1 MAIKS
6 SIGVL
11 GGTFDPIHFAHLRLA
26 EEVAEAFMLNTV
38 RLIPSANPPHRI
50 TPSAPAEDRLKMVEL
65 ALDRAN
71 KKLVPDGRELNR
83 VGKSYMVDTLKQ
95 LRTEHPN
102 ASISLI
108 LGTDAFIELMTWHE
122 WQQLFSLANIIVAS
136 RPNLPLSELETNLE
150 KKLALEY
157 EARKRHD
164 RDLLHSS
171 KNGLIFTYEF
181 TSLEVSGTSLRRR
194 IQHKQS
200 LKYLLPDNVINYI
213 QNHNLYKEKTSESKP
228 K

>member
-1 MAIKS
+1 LAIKS

-83 VGKSYMVDTLKQ
+83 IGKSYMVDTLKQ
-95 LRTEHPN
+95 LRTEHSN

-136 RPNLPLSELETNLE
+136 RPNLPLSKLENNLE
-150 KKLALEY
+150 QRLASEY
-157 EARKRHD
+157 ETRKRHD

-171 KNGLIFTYEF
+171 ENGLIFTYEF

-194 IQHKQS
+194 IQRKQS

-213 QNHNLYKEKTSESKP
+213 QNHDLYKEKTSESKP

>member
-136 RPNLPLSELETNLE
+136 RPNLPLSKLENNLE
-150 KKLALEY
+150 QRLASEY
-157 EARKRHD
+157 ETRKRHD

-171 KNGLIFTYEF
+171 ENGLIFTYEF

>member
-65 ALDRAN
+65 ALDREN
-71 KKLVPDGRELNR
+71 KKLVPDSRELNR

-122 WQQLFSLANIIVAS
+122 WQQLFSLAHIIVAS

-150 KKLALEY
+150 KKLASEY

>member
-83 VGKSYMVDTLKQ
+83 GGKSYMVDTLKQ

>member
-65 ALDRAN
+65 ALDKAN

-83 VGKSYMVDTLKQ
+83 IGKSYMVDTLKQ

-108 LGTDAFIELMTWHE
+108 LGTDAFFELMTWHE
-122 WQQLFSLANIIVAS
+122 WQQIFSLANIIVAS
-136 RPNLPLSELETNLE
+136 RPNLPLSKLENNLE
-150 KKLALEY
+150 QRLASEY
-157 EARKRHD
+157 ETRKRHD

-171 KNGLIFTYEF
+171 ENGLIFTYEF

-194 IQHKQS
+194 IQRKQS

-213 QNHNLYKEKTSESKP
+213 QNHDLYKEKTSESKP

>member
-1 MAIKS
+1 
-6 SIGVL
+6 
-11 GGTFDPIHFAHLRLA
+11 
-26 EEVAEAFMLNTV
+26 MLNTV

-65 ALDRAN
+65 ALDREN
-71 KKLVPDGRELNR
+71 KKLVPDSRELNR

-150 KKLALEY
+150 KKFVSEY

>member
-122 WQQLFSLANIIVAS
+122 WQQLFSLAHIIVAS

-150 KKLALEY
+150 KKLASEY

-171 KNGLIFTYEF
+171 KNGLIFTHEF

>member
-6 SIGVL
+6 CIGVL

-150 KKLALEY
+150 KKLASEY

>member
-1 MAIKS
+1 
-6 SIGVL
+6 
-11 GGTFDPIHFAHLRLA
+11 
-26 EEVAEAFMLNTV
+26 MLNTV

-122 WQQLFSLANIIVAS
+122 WQQLFSLAHIIVAS

-150 KKLALEY
+150 KKLASEY

>member
-1 MAIKS
+1 LAIKS

-83 VGKSYMVDTLKQ
+83 GGKSYMVDTLKQ

-136 RPNLPLSELETNLE
+136 RPNLPISVLETNLE

-200 LKYLLPDNVINYI
+200 LMYLLPDNVINYI

>member
-83 VGKSYMVDTLKQ
+83 IGKSYMVDTLKQ
-95 LRTEHPN
+95 LRTEHSN

-136 RPNLPLSELETNLE
+136 RPNLPLSKLENNLE
-150 KKLALEY
+150 QRLASEY
-157 EARKRHD
+157 ETRKRHD

-171 KNGLIFTYEF
+171 ENGLIFTYEF

-194 IQHKQS
+194 IQRKQS

-213 QNHNLYKEKTSESKP
+213 QNHDLYKEKTSESKP

>member
-1 MAIKS
+1 LAIKS

-50 TPSAPAEDRLKMVEL
+50 TPSAPAEERLKMVEL

-150 KKLALEY
+150 KKLASEY

>member
-95 LRTEHPN
+95 LRTQHPN

-150 KKLALEY
+150 KKLASEY

>member
-150 KKLALEY
+150 KKLASEY

-181 TSLEVSGTSLRRR
+181 TSLEVSGKSLRRR

>member
-65 ALDRAN
+65 ALDRAD

-83 VGKSYMVDTLKQ
+83 IGKSYMVDTLKQ
-95 LRTEHPN
+95 LRTEHSN

-136 RPNLPLSELETNLE
+136 RPNLPLSKLENNLE
-150 KKLALEY
+150 QRLASEY
-157 EARKRHD
+157 ETRKRHD

-171 KNGLIFTYEF
+171 ENGLIFTYEF

-194 IQHKQS
+194 IQRKQS

-213 QNHNLYKEKTSESKP
+213 QNHDLYKEKTSESKP

>member
-6 SIGVL
+6 CIGVL

-150 KKLALEY
+150 KKLASEY

-213 QNHNLYKEKTSESKP
+213 QNRNLYKEKTSESKP

>member
-1 MAIKS
+1 
-6 SIGVL
+6 
-11 GGTFDPIHFAHLRLA
+11 
-26 EEVAEAFMLNTV
+26 MLNTV

-122 WQQLFSLANIIVAS
+122 WQQLFSLAHIIVAS

-150 KKLALEY
+150 KKLASEY
-157 EARKRHD
+157 RARKRHD

>member
-1 MAIKS
+1 
-6 SIGVL
+6 
-11 GGTFDPIHFAHLRLA
+11 
-26 EEVAEAFMLNTV
+26 MLNTV

-71 KKLVPDGRELNR
+71 KKLVPDSRELNR

-122 WQQLFSLANIIVAS
+122 WQQLFSLAHIIVAS

-150 KKLALEY
+150 KKLASEY

>member
-83 VGKSYMVDTLKQ
+83 IGKSYMVDTLKQ
-95 LRTEHPN
+95 LRTEHSN

-136 RPNLPLSELETNLE
+136 RPNLPLSKLENNLE
-150 KKLALEY
+150 QRLASEY
-157 EARKRHD
+157 EIRKRHD

-171 KNGLIFTYEF
+171 ENGLIFTYEF
-181 TSLEVSGTSLRRR
+181 TSLEVSGTSLRKR
-194 IQHKQS
+194 IQRKQS

-213 QNHNLYKEKTSESKP
+213 QNHDLYKEKTSESKP

>member
-1 MAIKS
+1 MAIKT

-26 EEVAEAFMLNTV
+26 EEVAEAFRLNTV

-50 TPSAPAEDRLKMVEL
+50 TPSATAEDRLKMVKL
-65 ALDRAN
+65 ALDKAN
-71 KKLVPDGRELNR
+71 EKLVPDGRELNR
-83 VGKSYMVDTLKQ
+83 IGKSYMVDTLNDI
-95 LRTEHPN
+95 RTEYSD
-102 ASISLI
+102 ASINLI
-108 LGTDAFIELMTWHE
+108 LGTDAFVELVTWHN

-150 KKLALEY
+150 QKLATEY
-157 EARKRHD
+157 EKRKRHD

-171 KNGLIFTYEF
+171 RNGLIFNYEF
-181 TSLEVSGTSLRRR
+181 TSLEVSGTSLRKR
-194 IQHKQS
+194 IRQKQS

>member
-1 MAIKS
+1 LAIKS

-65 ALDRAN
+65 ALDSEN
-71 KKLVPDGRELNR
+71 KKLVPDSRELNR

-122 WQQLFSLANIIVAS
+122 WQQLFSLAHIIVAS

-150 KKLALEY
+150 KKLASEY

>member
-83 VGKSYMVDTLKQ
+83 IGKSYMVDTLKQ
-95 LRTEHPN
+95 LRTEHSN

-136 RPNLPLSELETNLE
+136 RPNLPLSKLENNLE
-150 KKLALEY
+150 QRLASEY
-157 EARKRHD
+157 ETRKRHD

-171 KNGLIFTYEF
+171 ENGLIFTYEF

-194 IQHKQS
+194 IQRKQS

>member
-136 RPNLPLSELETNLE
+136 RPNLPLSVLETNLE
-150 KKLALEY
+150 KKLASEY

>member
-150 KKLALEY
+150 KKLASEY

-171 KNGLIFTYEF
+171 KNGLIFTHEF

>member
-122 WQQLFSLANIIVAS
+122 WQQLFSLAHIIVAS

-150 KKLALEY
+150 KKLASEY

>member
-65 ALDRAN
+65 AVDRAN

-150 KKLALEY
+150 KKLASEY

>member
-1 MAIKS
+1 
-6 SIGVL
+6 
-11 GGTFDPIHFAHLRLA
+11 
-26 EEVAEAFMLNTV
+26 MLNTV
-38 RLIPSANPPHRI
+38 LLIPSANPPHRI

-83 VGKSYMVDTLKQ
+83 IGKSYMVDTLKQ
-95 LRTEHPN
+95 LRTEHSN

-136 RPNLPLSELETNLE
+136 RSNLPLSKLENNLE
-150 KKLALEY
+150 QRLASEY
-157 EARKRHD
+157 ETRKRHD

-171 KNGLIFTYEF
+171 ENGLIFTYEF

-194 IQHKQS
+194 IQRKQS

-213 QNHNLYKEKTSESKP
+213 QNHDLYKEKTSESKP

>member
-11 GGTFDPIHFAHLRLA
+11 GGTFDPIHFAHLRLE

-65 ALDRAN
+65 AVDRAN

-150 KKLALEY
+150 KKLASEY

>member
-1 MAIKS
+1 
-6 SIGVL
+6 
-11 GGTFDPIHFAHLRLA
+11 
-26 EEVAEAFMLNTV
+26 MLNTV

-136 RPNLPLSELETNLE
+136 RPNLPLSVLETNLE

>member
-65 ALDRAN
+65 ALDREN
-71 KKLVPDGRELNR
+71 KKLVPDSRELNR

-150 KKLALEY
+150 KKLASEY

>member
-1 MAIKS
+1 
-6 SIGVL
+6 
-11 GGTFDPIHFAHLRLA
+11 
-26 EEVAEAFMLNTV
+26 MLNTV

-83 VGKSYMVDTLKQ
+83 IGKSYMVDTLKQ

-122 WQQLFSLANIIVAS
+122 WQQLFSLAHIIVAS

-150 KKLALEY
+150 KKLASEY

>member
-1 MAIKS
+1 LAIKS

-122 WQQLFSLANIIVAS
+122 WQQLFSLAHIIVAS

-150 KKLALEY
+150 KKLASEY

>member
-1 MAIKS
+1 LAIKS

-83 VGKSYMVDTLKQ
+83 IGKSYMVDTLKQ
-95 LRTEHPN
+95 LRTEHSN

-136 RPNLPLSELETNLE
+136 RPNLPLSKLENNLE
-150 KKLALEY
+150 QRLASEY
-157 EARKRHD
+157 EIRKRHD

-171 KNGLIFTYEF
+171 ENGLIFTYEF
-181 TSLEVSGTSLRRR
+181 TSLEVSGTSLRKR
-194 IQHKQS
+194 IQRKQS

-213 QNHNLYKEKTSESKP
+213 QNHDLYKEKTSESKP

>member
-150 KKLALEY
+150 KKLASEY
-157 EARKRHD
+157 ETRKRHD

>member
-1 MAIKS
+1 
-6 SIGVL
+6 
-11 GGTFDPIHFAHLRLA
+11 
-26 EEVAEAFMLNTV
+26 
-38 RLIPSANPPHRI
+38 
-50 TPSAPAEDRLKMVEL
+50 
-65 ALDRAN
+65 
-71 KKLVPDGRELNR
+71 
-83 VGKSYMVDTLKQ
+83 MVDTLKQ

-150 KKLALEY
+150 KKLASEY

>member
-1 MAIKS
+1 
-6 SIGVL
+6 
-11 GGTFDPIHFAHLRLA
+11 
-26 EEVAEAFMLNTV
+26 MLNTV

-150 KKLALEY
+150 KKLASEY
-157 EARKRHD
+157 ETRKRHD

>member
-1 MAIKS
+1 
-6 SIGVL
+6 
-11 GGTFDPIHFAHLRLA
+11 
-26 EEVAEAFMLNTV
+26 MLNTV

-83 VGKSYMVDTLKQ
+83 GGKSYMVDTLKQ

-136 RPNLPLSELETNLE
+136 RPNLPLSVLETNLE

-171 KNGLIFTYEF
+171 KHGLIFTYEF